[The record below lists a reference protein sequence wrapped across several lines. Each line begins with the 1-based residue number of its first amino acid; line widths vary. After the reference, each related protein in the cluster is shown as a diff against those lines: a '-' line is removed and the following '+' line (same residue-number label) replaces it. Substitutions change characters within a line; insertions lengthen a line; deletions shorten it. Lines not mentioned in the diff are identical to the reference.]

1 MRMAMH
7 QLIQVTSIMGRL
19 NSADDIVHV
28 ISF

>member
-1 MRMAMH
+1 MAMH